1 MGFLSPTHTACAAG
15 MPLLVT
21 VSPLYTAQALSSPVY
36 APTNVW
42 DCQCLPTV
50 RCPGLVQSCPHSF
63 KCMGLS
69 VYAAQAFSSPVQT
82 PATPVWDCQCLPTVH
97 CTGLVQSCPH
107 SYNTCMGLPVSPHC
121 TLPRPCPVLSTLLQ
135 MYGTV
140 TVSPLYTAQALSTLL
155 QHLYGTVGVSPL
167 YLVQSCPHSFNT
179 LYGTPAAHPTSYIWG
194 KYNTILLAGKKR
206 ERMTLHQTERK
217 DRSGLLLY
225 LVL

>member
-1 MGFLSPTHTACAAG
+1 MGYQLQQVRGCGFSFPNTHTACASG

-97 CTGLVQSCPH
+97 CPGLVQSCPH

-179 LYGTPAAHPTSYIWG
+179 CMGHQLPTPLHTYGES
-194 KYNTILLAGKKR
+194 TI
-206 ERMTLHQTERK
+206 QF
-217 DRSGLLLY
+217 Y
-225 LVL
+225 